1 MLRYFF
7 SLLLVSGILSADPA
21 AVCVSHDT
29 IPKFGHN
36 GNTLQALSS
45 KTLGANQYEVWRS
58 SIAVG
63 SRTPR
68 HVHETEE
75 VFIILQGK
83 ILAVVGDEE
92 ILCEAPSTLIC
103 PANVSHQLFN
113 VGDERTDH
121 FLVIGIDSA
130 INDDDGNEMHLPWR

>member
-1 MLRYFF
+1 MLRHLF
-7 SLLLVSGILSADPA
+7 SLFLVSGVLSADPA
-21 AVCVSHDT
+21 AVCVPHDS

-36 GNTLQALSS
+36 GNTFQTLSS
-45 KTLGANQYEVWRS
+45 KALGAKEYEVWRS

-63 SRTPR
+63 SRTTR

-83 ILAVVGDEE
+83 ILAIVGDEE

-103 PANVSHQLFN
+103 PANVAHQLFN
-113 VGDERTDH
+113 VGDVRTDH

-130 INDDDGNEMHLPWR
+130 INDEDGNEMHLPWR